1 MQKTLKALVLLD
13 IVESTKFIE
22 RYGSLRASKV
32 FFSHDK
38 LVRTLIY
45 KYEGTEID
53 KTDGFLIIFD
63 RCIDGV
69 NFAMAYHSTIPKRT
83 GLKAR
88 IGIHW
93 GEVVMK
99 YNDLKYVEKGAKR
112 IEVEGMAKPV
122 AARIMSLA
130 RGGQTLLSHK
140 ARRASEL
147 RKNFF
152 TPKDLRYKCLGKYS
166 LKGVTKPMTVHAV
179 GIYDSD
185 FELPIEN
192 DKVKRVSRPSLKQ
205 KDYTLK
211 DIIRFL
217 VKISCICIIGFG
229 LKNFLH
235 VAWLD
240 PDLVSEATGVD
251 FTWFSEVKELYEI
264 LSKKVKNF

>member
-22 RYGSLRASKV
+22 KYGSVRASKI
-32 FFSHDK
+32 FFLHDK

-69 NFAMAYHSTIPKRT
+69 NFAMAYHTTIPKRT

-88 IGIHW
+88 VGIHW

-140 ARRASEL
+140 ARRASEF

-152 TPKDLRYKCLGKYS
+152 TPKNLRYKCLGKYS

-192 DKVKRVSRPSLKQ
+192 EKVKRVSKPAIRQ
-205 KDYTLK
+205 KDFTLK
-211 DIIRFL
+211 DILKFL
-217 VKISCICIIGFG
+217 IKVFCLCIIV
-229 LKNFLH
+229 LALRDFLR
-235 VAWLD
+235 VTWVD
-240 PDLVSEATGVD
+240 PYLVSELTGID
-251 FTWFSEVKELYEI
+251 FTWFNELKELYEI
-264 LSKKVKNF
+264 LLKKIKKF